1 MARPIPGLS
10 APLPG
15 GSGLH
20 GLGGR
25 NACCRSRVRSRHVH
39 DPCRPG
45 ARTDYRCVGGDRP
58 RTRRPRRPSPRPPP
72 SATAPSRPAPPRH
85 PRPTRAPPSSGRCRA
100 TRRWA
105 IDSAWRQTTGADVTV
120 AIIDSGVDLGHPDL
134 APNLWTNPGEI
145 PGNGVDDDGNGYV
158 DDVHGYDFVDN
169 DGTPQDA
176 NGHGTHVAG
185 IVGARGGNGIGGAGV
200 AWQARLMAVRVL
212 DGQARG
218 TTAAVAAGIRY
229 AVDNGARIVNLS
241 LAGPTSTP
249 DLEDAV
255 RYAQAHGV
263 LIVVA
268 AGNDGADLAT
278 APTYPA
284 AYGEDNVLG
293 VAATTRDGGLSSVSD
308 YGPGADVAA
317 PGEQILS
324 TALGGGY
331 EWRTGTSMA
340 APEVAGALVLLA
352 AARPDLDGNG
362 LRDALLAGVRHTGL
376 PVSAGALDIGAALRG
391 VIAPGAWKSA
401 PDEGLSSYTAAPAA
415 LEGQGEVDGRQEEG
429 REHVQA
435 QGRRARRAPRP
446 PRRPRRAPAHAP
458 RRRPARPPPA
468 PRPSAAPPTAAER
481 ARTTR
486 RRKTHTGRRSP
497 GSVVTT

>member
-1 MARPIPGLS
+1 MAADAIGLEAAMPAVPRALALATTTLLAVLALAPISGASGATVRAPDGL
-10 APLPG
+10 
-15 GSGLH
+15 
-20 GLGGR
+20 
-25 NACCRSRVRSRHVH
+25 
-39 DPCRPG
+39 
-45 ARTDYRCVGGDRP
+45 T
-58 RTRRPRRPSPRPPP
+58 
-72 SATAPSRPAPPRH
+72 SRPAATAGHHGPVTARAAQASATDPRS
-85 PRPTRAPPSSGRCRA
+85 TEQWALQGDAPMG
-100 TRRWA
+100 
-105 IDSAWRQTTGADVTV
+105 IDSAWRQTTGANVTV
-120 AIIDSGVDLGHPDL
+120 AIIDSGIDLGHPDL

-145 PGNGVDDDGNGYV
+145 PDNGIDDDGNGYV

-169 DGTPQDA
+169 DGTPQDV

-200 AWQARLMAVRVL
+200 AWQARLMAIRVL
-212 DGQARG
+212 DDQARG
-218 TTAAVAAGIRY
+218 TTAAVAVGIRY

-263 LIVVA
+263 LIVAA
-268 AGNDGADLAT
+268 AGNDGADLT
-278 APTYPA
+278 TSPTYPA

-362 LRDALLAGVRHTGL
+362 LRDALLAGARHTGL
-376 PVSAGALDIGAALRG
+376 PVSGGALDVGAALHA

-401 PDEGLSSYTAAPAA
+401 PNEGLSSYTATPTRATAKVRA
-415 LEGQGEVDGRQEEG
+415 KSTVVKKRAKAKGRTSPK
-429 REHVQA
+429 A
-435 QGRRARRAPRP
+435 TKKAKARARAK
-446 PRRPRRAPAHAP
+446 AK
-458 RRRPARPPPA
+458 ARKA
-468 PRPSAAPPTAAER
+468 RQAR
-481 ARTTR
+481 ARKAAARARAAR
-486 RRKTHTGRRSP
+486 RGLRRHR
-497 GSVVTT
+497 